1 MSESKEVANY
11 RYIVMRKDQKQPKN
25 KINDIYP
32 LTEIKNSFP
41 SHYEQISPIIKKL
54 LLSSNFFFQ
63 HKKTKFLLYFLFNI
77 ITTNIIILI
86 CISSYIQNNKD
97 INMQKLFHYLS
108 YNFYFIPYWCIYYYK
123 YKLKNFVIYQ
133 IMNKITGLI
142 LENENKTNNDLNF
155 KLKDNFSLEIE
166 KKEVINKDNNCYS
179 KPNLS
184 NIINYVINI
193 PKGISN
199 YSYYDKLLMMREKE
213 IINEVITYKN
223 LKIKEVIYSVWLR
236 YIIPVLLY
244 LIAVYCYTKKIDI
257 KTIYIITC
265 ILLVG
270 SCDFLYLKKTSI
282 KDFNQ
287 FCTNKNKELIKEQYY
302 IYISDFMISLVAMR
316 DTIYSD
322 LCEIK
327 NSINNLL
334 SPN

>member
-1 MSESKEVANY
+1 MSESKELANY
-11 RYIVMRKDQKQPKN
+11 RFIVTRNDQKQPKN
-25 KINDIYP
+25 QINDIYP
-32 LTEIKNSFP
+32 ITEIKNTFP

-86 CISSYIQNNKD
+86 CISSYIQNNRN

-108 YNFYFIPYWCIYYYK
+108 YNLYFIPYWFIYYYK

-133 IMNKITGLI
+133 LMNKIAGLI
-142 LENENKTNNDLNF
+142 LERENRTNKNFNF

-166 KKEVINKDNNCYS
+166 KKNVINKDINLYS
-179 KPNLS
+179 KSKLS

-199 YSYYDKLLMMREKE
+199 YSYYDKLLMIREKE
-213 IINEVITYKN
+213 IIKEVIAYKN

-236 YIIPVLLY
+236 YIIPILLY
-244 LIAVYCYTKKIDI
+244 LTGVYCYTKKIDI

-265 ILLVG
+265 IVLVG
-270 SCDFLYLKKTSI
+270 SFDFLYLKKTSI
-282 KDFNQ
+282 KDFKQ
-287 FCTNKNKELIKEQYY
+287 FCTNKNEELIKEQYY
-302 IYISDFMISLVAMR
+302 IYISDFMISLVSIR

>member
-1 MSESKEVANY
+1 
-11 RYIVMRKDQKQPKN
+11 
-25 KINDIYP
+25 
-32 LTEIKNSFP
+32 
-41 SHYEQISPIIKKL
+41 
-54 LLSSNFFFQ
+54 
-63 HKKTKFLLYFLFNI
+63 
-77 ITTNIIILI
+77 
-86 CISSYIQNNKD
+86 
-97 INMQKLFHYLS
+97 
-108 YNFYFIPYWCIYYYK
+108 
-123 YKLKNFVIYQ
+123 
-133 IMNKITGLI
+133 MNKITGLI

-199 YSYYDKLLMMREKE
+199 YNYYDKLLMMREKE

-244 LIAVYCYTKKIDI
+244 LTAVYCYTKKIDI

-270 SCDFLYLKKTSI
+270 SCDFLHLKKTSI

>member
-236 YIIPVLLY
+236 YIIPVLFY